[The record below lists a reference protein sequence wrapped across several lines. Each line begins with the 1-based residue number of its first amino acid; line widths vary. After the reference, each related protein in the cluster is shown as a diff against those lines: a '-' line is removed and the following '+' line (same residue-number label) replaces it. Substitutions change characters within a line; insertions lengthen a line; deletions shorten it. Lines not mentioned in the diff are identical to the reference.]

1 MMGFPGQEPLTI
13 EMFNL
18 DKNSRDKY
26 VPWMS
31 MPTHVADAR
40 GEEDLGCLV
49 FGLGVRGSGLGHGAS
64 HRSLPSH
71 HFQLWREAQ
80 QPRIAPGREAGSPRG
95 KPMAQGGRFCLEHV
109 AL

>member
-1 MMGFPGQEPLTI
+1 MET
-13 EMFNL
+13 FNL

-26 VPWMS
+26 VPLMN
-31 MPTHVADAR
+31 MPTHMADAQG
-40 GEEDLGCLV
+40 GEGLGCLV

-80 QPRIAPGREAGSPRG
+80 QPRIAPGREARSLRG
-95 KPMAQGGRFCLEHV
+95 KPMARVGRFCLEHV